1 MNEKR
6 KALIILT
13 PGFPK
18 DEQDTTCMPFLQDYL
33 NGLTRLHPKI
43 EIFVIA
49 FQYPFKKGNYKW
61 NGINVFSGGGGTK
74 YLNRIFVWNR
84 IYRQLKQLHNEHTII
99 AVHSFW
105 LTECTLVAQRFCKK
119 TGIKHVAYAIGQ
131 DVLSKNRYLSL
142 LDYSRIK
149 VVAMSESIARNFK
162 EQTGRNLQYIIPS
175 GVNIDK
181 VDHGND
187 KRDIDI
193 IGVGALIPLKNYTL
207 FIDLVNSLKAD
218 FPNIRAC
225 IIGKGELEKPLKE
238 KILSGGLQ
246 NNLQL
251 EGEVTHKEVFHYLSK
266 SKIFLHTS
274 TYEGQSTVIS
284 EALACGLNVVCFD
297 IGRIDVK
304 DKVNVCKTEREMIEI
319 LKKLL
324 SSELT
329 YKPALLRTPEDMV
342 NDFMKVYEE

>member
-1 MNEKR
+1 MNDKR
-6 KALIILT
+6 KALVILT

-18 DEQDTTCMPFLQDYL
+18 DEQDTTCLPFLQDYL
-33 NGLTRLHPKI
+33 NAFARLHPEIK
-43 EIFVIA
+43 IFVIA

-61 NGINVFSGGGGTK
+61 NGVNVYSGGGGTK
-74 YLNRIFVWNR
+74 YLNRLFVWNR
-84 IYRQLKQLHNEHTII
+84 IYRHLKQLHYENTII

-105 LTECTLVAQRFCKK
+105 LTGCTLVAQRFCKK
-119 TGIKHVAYAIGQ
+119 SGIKHVAYAIGQ
-131 DVLSKNRYLSL
+131 DVLKTNRYLSL
-142 LDYSRIK
+142 LDYSKMK
-149 VVAMSESIARNFK
+149 VAAMSESIAKKFG
-162 EQTGRNLQYIIPS
+162 EQTGRSAQYIIAS
-175 GVNIDK
+175 GVNMDKID
-181 VDHGND
+181 ND
-187 KRDIDI
+187 NNRRDIDI

-218 FPNIRAC
+218 FQNIKAC

-238 KILSGGLQ
+238 KILSDGLQ

-304 DKVNVCKTEREMIEI
+304 DKVNVCKTEREMIET

>member
-1 MNEKR
+1 MNKKR

-33 NGLTRLHPKI
+33 NAFSRLHPEIK
-43 EIFVIA
+43 IFVMA
-49 FQYPFKKGNYKW
+49 FQYPFKKGHYKW
-61 NGINVFSGGGGTK
+61 NGVDVYSGGGGTK
-74 YLNRIFVWNR
+74 YLNRLFIWNR
-84 IYRQLKQLHNEHTII
+84 IYRQLKQLHRENNIL

-105 LTECTLVAQRFCKK
+105 LTECTLVAQKFCKK
-119 TGIKHVAYAIGQ
+119 TGVKHVAYAIGQ

-142 LDYSRIK
+142 LDYSKMK
-149 VVAMSESIARNFK
+149 VVAMSESIAKNFK
-162 EQTGRNLQYIIPS
+162 EQTARSMQYIIPS

-181 VDHGND
+181 IDAGNT

-218 FPNIRAC
+218 FPSIKAC
-225 IIGKGELEKPLKE
+225 IIGKGELEKTLKE
-238 KILSGGLQ
+238 KIISEGLQ

-251 EGEVTHKEVFHYLSK
+251 EGEISHKEVFHYLSR

-304 DKVNVCKTEREMIEI
+304 DKVNVCKTETDMTKT

-329 YKPALLRTPEDMV
+329 YKPALLRTPDDMV